1 MPKTKPKANK
11 NLRTFV
17 SPAHKNQDYLI
28 VAGKVVTA
36 PPNAFSG
43 GMGIDLRRDGDVWAK
58 FSGGVLQTDDLE
70 VIAWCEAHDGS
81 VLEDGT
87 VEPDIC
93 RDVNDPQTRAWVALV
108 EQTLNTGDKEA
119 TLPPGTDVGAILRGE
134 ATPVGGSELMDRAI
148 AAQGR

>member
-1 MPKTKPKANK
+1 MSKTKT

-17 SPAHKNQDYLI
+17 SPAYKNQEFLI
-28 VAGKVVTA
+28 VAGKVISA

-43 GMGIDLRRDGDVWAK
+43 GMPIDLRRDGDVWAK
-58 FSGGVLQTDDLE
+58 FVSGVLQTDNP
-70 VIAWCEAHDGS
+70 VIIAWCEANDGS
-81 VLEDGT
+81 VLEDGE

-108 EQTLNTGDKEA
+108 EQTLNTGSKDA
-119 TLPPGTDVGAILRGE
+119 TMPPGTDVGKILRGE

-148 AAQGR
+148 AAQER